1 MPSRQRSM
9 RSKTSRRGLNK
20 ETGSIASIGSK
31 GTAQR
36 ADTIL
41 AAKPPPTPLNP
52 QNPSNLISREVS
64 YPFMMEAWNKE
75 SEMRG
80 ALQSLLI
87 MEGGAMRGL
96 FTAGVLDAFMEEEL
110 YFPCS
115 MGISAGSMQGL
126 CYLAHQRGRSLRMN
140 TRFAKDSRYMGLRH
154 LVKRGSYFNFHF
166 IFGELSESIDPY
178 DFLAA
183 EKAEETLYIIMTDA
197 FTGKP
202 VYVSSRSCTVREF
215 FKISEASCSIPLFS
229 KPVPLKDGV
238 YVDGGIGMPFVPL
251 PEELPAPCRKP
262 VYILTRDRNYRK
274 KPVPAGF
281 HALLS
286 LLYGK
291 DYPRVVREMCAI
303 PAIYNEKV
311 EKLLSLEKE
320 GRVFVIRPKKPVVV
334 SRTEKD
340 VEKLRAL
347 HKEGYEAGLAC
358 HEDLMRWLHET

>member
-9 RSKTSRRGLNK
+9 RSKTSRRGRNK
-20 ETGSIASIGSK
+20 ETGSIASIGST

-41 AAKPPPTPLNP
+41 AAKPPPTPLKP

-75 SEMRG
+75 SEMQG

-96 FTAGVLDAFMEEEL
+96 FTAGVLDAFMEEGL

-140 TRFAKDSRYMGLRH
+140 TRFAKDPRYMGLRH

-178 DFLAA
+178 DFEAA
-183 EKAEETLYIIMTDA
+183 EKSKETLYIIMTDA
-197 FTGKP
+197 FTG
-202 VYVSSRSCTVREF
+202 YIDAALHE
-215 FKISEASCSIPLFS
+215 
-229 KPVPLKDGV
+229 GV
-238 YVDGGIGMPFVPL
+238 QD
-251 PEELPAPCRKP
+251 
-262 VYILTRDRNYRK
+262 
-274 KPVPAGF
+274 AGCG
-281 HALLS
+281 LRVEP
-286 LLYGK
+286 LLYGQGIFQ
-291 DYPRVVREMCAI
+291 DLRSQLLD
-303 PAIYNEKV
+303 PAFLKACPP
-311 EKLLSLEKE
+311 E
-320 GRVFVIRPKKPVVV
+320 GRRLCRRRDRHAFCSAARGA
-334 SRTEKD
+334 S
-340 VEKLRAL
+340 RAL
-347 HKEGYEAGLAC
+347 PKAGVHPDTRQKLSQEAGAC
-358 HEDLMRWLHET
+358 RISCAALSALWERLSAGGQGNVRHPRDI